1 MLISVL
7 GSAPVLAA
15 DFPLPAAEPA
25 RLPTIYDPNGPYTNW
40 AGAYL
45 GLNGGYALG
54 SSQWTLGLFG
64 TDVFNTN
71 GFLFGR
77 PSGST
82 FPSALCWSAWR
93 ATSIGRA

>member
-1 MLISVL
+1 MLVSVL
-7 GSAPVLAA
+7 GSSPVLAA

-25 RLPTIYDPNGPYTNW
+25 RPPTIYDPSGPCTNW
-40 AGAYL
+40 AGGYL

-54 SSQWTLGLFG
+54 SSQWTLGLLG

-71 GFLFGR
+71 GFLFGGTAGFNVPVSR
-77 PSGST
+77 
-82 FPSALCWSAWR
+82 CWSAWR